1 MRNKN
6 CLNQSRGDM
15 SNCLTGEKYQWR
27 RKVKVY
33 FNLHKKCFSVQDYKT
48 RLVIDH
54 VNKINLVDAEFK
66 VSESGRQRVLRE
78 KRKNVHAYV
87 VGYISDLELE
97 NKQAVTYNPYKY
109 SSFQKLNEGFTEPI
123 FKADKVLLEVENK
136 RGKIFVDTV
145 N

>member
-1 MRNKN
+1 MSCKHEQKSCTEQ
-6 CLNQSRGDM
+6 CLATSKQYK
-15 SNCLTGEKYQWR
+15 LP

-54 VNKINLVDAEFK
+54 VNKINLHDAEFR

-78 KRKNVHAYV
+78 KRKNVHAFV
-87 VGYISDLELE
+87 VGYISESELE
-97 NKQAVTYNPYKY
+97 NKKAVTYNPYKFK
-109 SSFQKLNEGFTEPI
+109 SFMAVNTDGLEPI
-123 FKADKVLLEVENK
+123 FKADKVRLEVENK
-136 RGKIFVDTV
+136 KGKIFVDTV